1 MERRYRIR
9 DFARITGVTV
19 KALQHYDRL
28 GLLRPSRTPSGHRI
42 YSDEAIERLQQIVA
56 LKSIGVPLKQ
66 IRVVLD
72 AGGRSLAAVLKSQHA
87 ILEDERRG
95 LEHAM
100 QAMTVVHSDL
110 TSGRISEGQAL
121 GRLVEF
127 LTIQDEVEAM
137 RQYFGPAAWA
147 KFGDYWVDWPPPR
160 WRELFRDAE
169 ALLNEAPD
177 SEKAE
182 ALVARF
188 YALWHAE
195 TGDDPQLKA
204 AIRFGAMKAFH
215 DRENWPPRLQRRWYE
230 YRFTEIGK
238 FLGKAS
244 MAALRRHGAQFF
256 VPSKRVD

>member
-1 MERRYRIR
+1 MERRYRVR
-9 DFARITGVTV
+9 DFSRITGVTV

-42 YSDEAIERLQQIVA
+42 YNDRDVERLQQIVA

-66 IRVVLD
+66 IKAVLD
-72 AGGRSLAAVLKSQHA
+72 GGNQSLAAALRSQHM
-87 ILEDERRG
+87 ILDDERRG

-100 QAMTVVHSDL
+100 QAITVVHADL
-110 TSGRISEGQAL
+110 TSGQISDGQAL
-121 GRLVEF
+121 SRLVEL
-127 LTIQDEVEAM
+127 LTIQSEMDAM
-137 RQYFGPAAWA
+137 RQYFGPEAWA

-182 ALVARF
+182 ALVTRF
-188 YALWHAE
+188 YALWRAE
-195 TGDDPQLKA
+195 TGDDPQLQA

-230 YRFTEIGK
+230 YRFKEIGQ

-244 MAALRRHGAQFF
+244 IAALRRHGTQFF
-256 VPSKRVD
+256 APSKRVD

>member
-1 MERRYRIR
+1 MRRAVIVLLATVAVAVGREPST
-9 DFARITGVTV
+9 AQESPVVT
-19 KALQHYDRL
+19 
-28 GLLRPSRTPSGHRI
+28 SRVSEWSGPFDVGEYSVPKPKPIDIPYTLSAI
-42 YSDEAIERLQQIVA
+42 YMP
-56 LKSIGVPLKQ
+56 KSIWPSFAWGFLRTNNERNAVKRTKGQRMPLLGYYQ
-66 IRVVLD
+66 GDSPEVLD
-72 AGGRSLAAVLKSQHA
+72 WQIKMAV
-87 ILEDERRG
+87 DRG
-95 LEHAM
+95 ITNFM
-100 QAMTVVHSDL
+100 
-110 TSGRISEGQAL
+110 
-121 GRLVEF
+121 
-127 LTIQDEVEAM
+127 
-137 RQYFGPAAWA
+137 
-147 KFGDYWVDWPPPR
+147 FGDYWVDWPPPR

-195 TGDDPQLKA
+195 TGDDPQLKV